1 MISELA
7 HVKGVNMIT
16 RKRFHLP
23 LLFATASLLFYT
35 GIAARAQDH
44 EHAMKVGKTGEIT
57 FNKETKVGDVTL
69 KPGRYRFQHRVEGS
83 DHFVHFT
90 EWTKPYPSYATG
102 APKAHPGEV
111 NCRLE
116 TLDKKVTSTT
126 VFLTSE
132 GDGMRVMKIEVG
144 GENVAHLF

>member
-1 MISELA
+1 MIS
-7 HVKGVNMIT
+7 
-16 RKRFHLP
+16 RKRFQLP
-23 LLFATASLLFYT
+23 LLFAAASLLFYS

-57 FNKETKVGDVTL
+57 FDKETKVGDVTL
-69 KPGRYRFQHRVEGS
+69 KPGRYQFQHRVEGS

-90 EWTKPYPSYATG
+90 EWTKPNPYSPSSG

-111 NCRLE
+111 KCSLE
-116 TLDKKVTSTT
+116 TLNKKVASTT
-126 VFLTSE
+126 VFLTTD
-132 GDGMRVMKIEVG
+132 GDGMRVTKIEVG